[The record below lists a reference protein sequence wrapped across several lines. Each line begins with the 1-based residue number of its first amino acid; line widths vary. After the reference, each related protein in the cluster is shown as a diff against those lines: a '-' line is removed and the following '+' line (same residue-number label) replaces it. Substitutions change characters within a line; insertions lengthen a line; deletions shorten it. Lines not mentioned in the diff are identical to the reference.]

1 MWRQGQGKKLR
12 EAARLLARGELTRGA
27 DDDAPPTRDD
37 PDNEAEAALAAFG
50 LVAVD
55 DPATANQP
63 RVFHLWPEHQE
74 VLGLFVASRTQW
86 RTGFAGAIG
95 MDYAGIEA
103 LNRMRRLVPRQ
114 RLPEVMA
121 ELQVLEAET
130 LAEWSRQRRAAEQR
144 SAR

>member
-55 DPATANQP
+55 DSATANRP
-63 RVFHLWPEHQE
+63 RVFHLWPEHQD
-74 VLGLFVASRTQW
+74 VLTLFLACRTQW
-86 RTGFAGAIG
+86 RTGFAGVIG
-95 MDYAGIEA
+95 LDYAGVESI
-103 LNRMRRLVPRQ
+103 LRMRRLVPRA
-114 RLPEVMA
+114 RVPEVIA
-121 ELQVLEAET
+121 ELQIIESET
-130 LAEWSRQRRAAEQR
+130 LAEWSRQRQAAER
-144 SAR
+144 RR